1 MTGKKKKN
9 IILPSYKGL
18 RKNGIQINLAQAYN
32 YSSKYKI
39 KCRGM
44 NATIKI

>member
-32 YSSKYKI
+32 SSKYKI
-39 KCRGM
+39 KCSGM